1 MRPNTIRKAAIKI
14 GVGVP
19 AMLVLAPVVP
29 WLVLVLYNPLTDWVT
44 WIMPGVWADAYQEE
58 RVSFGIVDKM
68 LSLAEWVAA
77 GGVLA
82 ALVVA
87 IASAVAFVVWGAFH
101 LLGETARAERE

>member
-1 MRPNTIRKAAIKI
+1 MDQDTIRKSAIRI

-19 AMLVLAPVVP
+19 ALLVLAPAVP
-29 WLVLVLYNPLTDWVT
+29 WMVLVLYRPLTDWVT

-77 GGVLA
+77 AGILA

-87 IASAVAFVVWGAFH
+87 IASVVAFVVWGVFH
-101 LLGETARAERE
+101 MRGESGERG

>member
-1 MRPNTIRKAAIKI
+1 MSPVTIKKTAVKI

-19 AMLVLAPVVP
+19 ATLVLAPVVP
-29 WLVLVLYNPLTDWVT
+29 WLVLVLRNPLTDWVA

-58 RVSFGIVDKM
+58 RVSFGIVDRM

-77 GGVLA
+77 GSVLA

-87 IASAVAFVVWGAFH
+87 IGAAVSFVIWGAFH
-101 LLGETARAERE
+101 LLVESAKGERE